1 MITELDPP
9 KATGRRRQDPARC
22 STPSSFV
29 CAPDASG
36 TGCRSTLVMTAPS
49 IARFRGGS
57 PLGYSPGSGPS
68 SSLAVMSWAVWTGSG
83 SRQMRRWVKL
93 VWGGCNWPQPDR
105 PRQAGDQAQYPRRGQ
120 RWATE
125 HRGGPANV
133 HDTKLLEVTLRS
145 VVVERPRPS
154 EDRPQHLC
162 LDKGYD
168 NPTGHQTVS
177 ENDYQPHIRRI
188 GEEKLDASGQKRY
201 PARRWVSNE
210 R

>member
-1 MITELDPP
+1 
-9 KATGRRRQDPARC
+9 
-22 STPSSFV
+22 
-29 CAPDASG
+29 
-36 TGCRSTLVMTAPS
+36 MTAPS

-68 SSLAVMSWAVWTGSG
+68 SRLAVMSWEEWTGSG

-120 RWATE
+120 WWATE
-125 HRGGPANV
+125 HRGGRANV
-133 HDTKLLEVTLRS
+133 HDTKLLEATLRS

-168 NPTGHQTVS
+168 NPTGHQAAS
-177 ENDYQPHIRRI
+177 GNDYQPHIRRI
-188 GEEKLDASGQKRY
+188 GEEKLDASGRKRY
-201 PARRWVSNE
+201 PARRWVIEQMFSWLSKCRGILVRYEKKSENYLAMLQLACALISY
-210 R
+210 RCWYRLRF